1 MDKNKLPIAFF
12 DSGVGGISVLRE
24 AVKLLAPE
32 DFDGNFRILFNEE
45 MIDFSEPVHFE
56 LPNLGELDVMLVPED
71 YWLSYTTFDRGDPY
85 FQFEAAVSYD
95 WLLENL

>member
-1 MDKNKLPIAFF
+1 
-12 DSGVGGISVLRE
+12 
-24 AVKLLAPE
+24 
-32 DFDGNFRILFNEE
+32 
-45 MIDFSEPVHFE
+45 
-56 LPNLGELDVMLVPED
+56 MLVPEE